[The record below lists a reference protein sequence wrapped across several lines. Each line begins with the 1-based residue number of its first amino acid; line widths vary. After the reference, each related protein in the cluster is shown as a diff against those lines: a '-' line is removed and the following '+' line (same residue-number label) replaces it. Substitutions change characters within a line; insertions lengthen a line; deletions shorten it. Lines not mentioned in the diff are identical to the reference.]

1 MLRPYEDW
9 IMKTVRKNIMITER
23 QDRWIK
29 EQVEAGNFG
38 NEDEVFHNLISER
51 ISREPEIATIRAALV
66 EGERSGISDKTV
78 DEIRREA
85 ELMSKNNKKPRRG

>member
-1 MLRPYEDW
+1 LLRPYEDR

-51 ISREPEIATIRAALV
+51 ISREPEIATIRAALI
-66 EGERSGISDKTV
+66 EGDRSGVSDKTV

-85 ELMSKNNKKPRRG
+85 ELMSKNNKKPRRR

>member
-1 MLRPYEDW
+1 
-9 IMKTVRKNIMITER
+9 MKTVRKNIMITER

-51 ISREPEIATIRAALV
+51 ISREPEIATIRAALI
-66 EGERSGISDKTV
+66 EGERSGVSDKTV

-85 ELMSKNNKKPRRG
+85 VLMSKNNKKPRRR

>member
-1 MLRPYEDW
+1 
-9 IMKTVRKNIMITER
+9 MKTVRKNIMITER
-23 QDRWIK
+23 QNRWIK

-51 ISREPEIATIRAALV
+51 ISREPEIATIRAALIK
-66 EGERSGISDKTV
+66 GERSGVSDKTV

-85 ELMSKNNKKPRRG
+85 ELMSKNNKKPRRR

>member
-1 MLRPYEDW
+1 
-9 IMKTVRKNIMITER
+9 MKKIVRKNIMITER

-38 NEDEVFHNLISER
+38 DEDEVFHDLISER
-51 ISREPEIATIRAALV
+51 ISREPEIATIRNALI

-85 ELMSKNNKKPRRG
+85 ELMSKNKKKPRRG

>member
-1 MLRPYEDW
+1 MLRPYEDR

-51 ISREPEIATIRAALV
+51 ISREPEIATIRAALI

-85 ELMSKNNKKPRRG
+85 ELTSKNNKKPRRG